1 MNRIDCF
8 KKKSFQKSPE
18 KIHKE
23 TSLYSKWYLIFLG
36 FRLRKVHESA
46 KSCSKQDS
54 TAITKKTGVCL
65 QFDWLSERGESQK
78 YPLVR

>member
-23 TSLYSKWYLIFLG
+23 SSLYSKWHLIFLG

-46 KSCSKQDS
+46 KNCSKQDS
-54 TAITKKTGVCL
+54 TAITKKQACVYSLTGF
-65 QFDWLSERGESQK
+65 QRGANPK
-78 YPLVR
+78 NTRW